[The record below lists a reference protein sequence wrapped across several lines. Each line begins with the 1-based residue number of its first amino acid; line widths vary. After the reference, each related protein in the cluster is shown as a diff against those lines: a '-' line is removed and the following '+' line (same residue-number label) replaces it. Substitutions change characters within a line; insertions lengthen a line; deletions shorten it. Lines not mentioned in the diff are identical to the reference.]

1 MSANFV
7 TASGLSTAIVGTAGL
22 NAEGTVDGV
31 AAFGS
36 GNILL
41 PGIGT
46 DAYGLNITV
55 KENTPTSPAVPYTM
69 SFSRGVTGDLS
80 NLISAMLGSEGSIS
94 KKEELIGSQ
103 QAELV
108 VDQKDLDTAS
118 TAYQQRLS
126 RQFIAMEQIIASL
139 NSTKDQLTGLID
151 RLPFTTK
158 N

>member
-1 MSANFV
+1 M
-7 TASGLSTAIVGTAGL
+7 
-22 NAEGTVDGV
+22 
-31 AAFGS
+31 
-36 GNILL
+36 
-41 PGIGT
+41 
-46 DAYGLNITV
+46 NITV
-55 KENTPTSPAVPYTM
+55 KENTPTVSYTM
-69 SFSRGVTGDLS
+69 SFTRGVTGDLS
-80 NLISAMLGSEGSIS
+80 NLISTMLGSEGAIG
-94 KKEELIGSQ
+94 KKEELIGAQ

-108 VDQKDLDTAS
+108 VDQKDLDTAT